1 VPSTLVVSAMFVVLS
16 TLIVSATISVL
27 STFAVLRRLLGR
39 DDVRAIS
46 RRYFVSNGF
55 DGTLTSIGV
64 IVGAVLSGI
73 PDGLTVV
80 KIGLG
85 AAVGLGTSAVWSVW
99 EIERAETQAK
109 INRLERAML
118 TDLDDTRVH
127 HEQRGARVVHAT
139 ASGLGPLIG
148 ILIPLIPFTVEGTLF
163 SMAEAGFVGV
173 ALGIGILAVFGAYMS
188 RISGQRWYVSA
199 LRMALA
205 GLVVAGI
212 NLFLPG

>member
-1 VPSTLVVSAMFVVLS
+1 MLRTLLQ
-16 TLIVSATISVL
+16 
-27 STFAVLRRLLGR
+27 R
-39 DDVRAIS
+39 DEVRAIS

-73 PDGLTVV
+73 PDGLTVI

-99 EIERAETQAK
+99 EIERAETEAK
-109 INRLERAML
+109 LRRIEGAML
-118 TDLDDTRVH
+118 TDLSETRIQ
-127 HEQRGARVVHAT
+127 HEQRSARVIHAT

-148 ILIPLIPFTVEGTLF
+148 VLVPLVPFLF
-163 SMAEAGFVGV
+163 DGPLSMAAAGVIGVG
-173 ALGIGILAVFGAYMS
+173 LGISVLAVFGAYMAS
-188 RISGQRWYVSA
+188 ISGQRWYVSA

-205 GLVVAGI
+205 GLVVALI
-212 NLFLPG
+212 NLFLTG